1 MTAIPILLADAVTTV
16 INTAEAASAF
26 GVSFTAR
33 RSYPD
38 WDLEYTDLTETAV
51 DVVFV
56 SGQASGGDL
65 VELDSVGSLNYEP
78 SVDACVRHRFGP
90 SDREAKTGR
99 LLNASVDPLVKL
111 VEKLQE
117 VLAAERDTELTID
130 TGIEANWVD
139 AQVRTYVN
147 QRRLRE
153 GMFEGVVRIN
163 FQISKAG
170 A

>member
-1 MTAIPILLADAVTTV
+1 
-16 INTAEAASAF
+16 
-26 GVSFTAR
+26 
-33 RSYPD
+33 
-38 WDLEYTDLTETAV
+38 
-51 DVVFV
+51 
-56 SGQASGGDL
+56 
-65 VELDSVGSLNYEP
+65 
-78 SVDACVRHRFGP
+78 
-90 SDREAKTGR
+90 
-99 LLNASVDPLVKL
+99 